1 MVKINPD
8 RQKKLTN
15 LTEVLW
21 KQIVNVN
28 CYFDLICLLPKLK
41 KDYPDVTKL
50 SPAFY
55 SISYQSYVES
65 CFSIVTKLY
74 DKNGRSTFLTLLE
87 YCEKFP
93 ELIVGIQ
100 NENGKKQIT
109 IEHFKSIVNESKS
122 IYESYEKPLKNLKF
136 LRDKLISHS
145 DLASPESI
153 EQFIRENPIYLT
165 EIKELI
171 DFATEFTRMIITYL
185 TTVVRNPHAK
195 NINDVEFTFRR
206 VQNFKDNKN

>member
-1 MVKINPD
+1 MVKINPEQ
-8 RQKKLTN
+8 QKKLTN

-28 CYFDLICLLPKLK
+28 CYFDLICLMPKLK
-41 KDYPDVTKL
+41 ENYPDVIKL

-55 SISYQSYVES
+55 AISYQSYVES
-65 CFSIVTKLY
+65 CFSIITKLY

-109 IEHFKSIVNESKS
+109 IEHFKSIVNESKL
-122 IYESYEKPLKNLKF
+122 IHKSYEKQLKNLKL

-145 DLASPESI
+145 DLTSLESI
-153 EQFIRENPIYLT
+153 EQFTRENPIYLSD
-165 EIKELI
+165 IKELI
-171 DFATEFTRMIITYL
+171 GFATEFTRMIITYL
-185 TTVVRNPHAK
+185 TTVIRSPHAK
-195 NINDVEFTFRR
+195 NINDIEYTFKHI
-206 VQNFKDNKN
+206 QNFKENQN